1 MADTL
6 TCPVCQGSGMVG
18 ASSCGRCRGTGGVRL
33 ADPALAEQV
42 AARPAEIDPELRE
55 IVEEELGEELSG
67 SARLKLKGR
76 QVRLSAGPRRGGGGK
91 GLSFRR

>member
-18 ASSCGRCRGTGGVRL
+18 ASSCGRCRGTGAVRM
-33 ADPALAEQV
+33 ADPGLAESV
-42 AARPAEIDPELRE
+42 AARPAEVDPEIRE
-55 IVEEELGEELSG
+55 IVEEELGEELG
-67 SARLKLKGR
+67 SARLKLKGGR
-76 QVRLSAGPRRGGGGK
+76 QVKLTAGPRRGGGK

>member
-18 ASSCGRCRGTGGVRL
+18 ASSCGRCRGTGSVRAL
-33 ADPALAEQV
+33 DPGAV
-42 AARPAEIDPELRE
+42 DRVVARPDEVAPEIRE
-55 IVEEELGEELSG
+55 IVEEELGEELAG
-67 SARLKLKGR
+67 SPRLKLKGR
-76 QVRLSAGPRRGGGGK
+76 QVRLSAGPRRGGNK